1 MKPEKRLSKYTKYF
15 NEKKLFKKLKSI
27 SGTLSSNM
35 LYYILVLYYLVS
47 EKSVPLKTR
56 IIFIAALGYFILPT
70 DLIADVIPGF
80 GFTDDAA
87 FIVYAANQAVNYI
100 TPEVKAKALK
110 ALEKLIGRSGVE
122 KVTKNLSFT

>member
-1 MKPEKRLSKYTKYF
+1 
-15 NEKKLFKKLKSI
+15 
-27 SGTLSSNM
+27 M

-70 DLIADVIPGF
+70 DLIADIIPGF
-80 GFTDDAA
+80 GFADDAA
-87 FIVYAANQAVNYI
+87 FIVYATNQAVNYI

-122 KVTKNLSFT
+122 KVTKNMSLT